1 MSLRQRQGVL
11 CTVYCVL
18 CTVYCVLCTVYCVL
32 CTVYCVLCTV
42 YCVLCTVYCVLC
54 TVYCVLCV
62 PSKTCTKI
70 SRPLFFF
77 NGREIFVHK
86 KGAFFSRPFFFIFHG
101 NDGSGSSIFFFSFP

>member
-1 MSLRQRQGVL
+1 MGGVWSVHSYPRL
-11 CTVYCVL
+11 SAGKNQVGWFLSGAFSRTS
-18 CTVYCVLCTVYCVL
+18 
-32 CTVYCVLCTV
+32 
-42 YCVLCTVYCVLC
+42 
-54 TVYCVLCV
+54 LCV

-101 NDGSGSSIFFFSFP
+101 NDGSGSSIFFSFP